1 MLQTM
6 KPNCR
11 KKALKF
17 GGFITAAHDASDSQS
32 AERYVEP
39 TMPLK
44 SATNAVQKAWP
55 EAGFPV
61 RLIAKWCGAIASHVP
76 AGYED
81 ETGFHCGANAGDW
94 FFLIF
99 DSGVQPFFQRGSSPP
114 PPWRLP
120 PEPILGFKKRSIAET
135 RTTTCCNC
143 LKTPT
148 QEQIYEYSA

>member
-1 MLQTM
+1 M
-6 KPNCR
+6 KPNYR

-17 GGFITAAHDASDSQS
+17 GGFITAAHDASDGQP
-32 AERYVEP
+32 AERDVEP

-44 SATNAVQKAWP
+44 SATNAVQMTGH

-61 RLIAKWCGAIASHVP
+61 RLIAKLCGAIASHVP

-81 ETGFHCGANAGDW
+81 ETGFHYGANVGDW

-120 PEPILGFKKRSIAET
+120 PESVLGFQKRPAEAMW
-135 RTTTCCNC
+135 TTTRCDFM
-143 LKTPT
+143 KIST
-148 QEQIYEYSA
+148 QGQRYERSA